1 MKGWVFCLQSF
12 CVTHFL
18 IICLLDNST
27 DFWMSDMKWFSSLES
42 SGWLDIIRSGYI
54 KKINPKLCDLLV
66 LDYEIINK
74 MYLMSSTDSV
84 SKKQ

>member
-12 CVTHFL
+12 CVTH
-18 IICLLDNST
+18 CLLDNST

-54 KKINPKLCDLLV
+54 KTNPKLCGLLV
-66 LDYEIINK
+66 LDYETINK
-74 MYLMSSTDSV
+74 VYLMSSTDNV